1 MKLLLSLFLIAMLAT
16 TGYSAACAGTADT
29 ITLASGDTLVG
40 GSAFSNYDEMVDC
53 FNE

>member
-16 TGYSAACAGTADT
+16 TGYSAACAGSGTT
-29 ITLASGDTLVG
+29 ITLATGDTLAST
-40 GSAFSNYDEMVDC
+40 SAFTNYDEMVAC